1 MRAARADTL
10 GVSEAASTSASTPI
24 ARERDGADRVAVA
37 LELAPLLAVFMP
49 FFMAFSA
56 RWEAVDIDTMLTRA
70 AVIAMLSGLGWMKV
84 RRPMRGLAILVGRGL
99 VLTLLMWWAYD
110 AVSAEVAV
118 RQCEDVCDGPL
129 IPSMVPI
136 VVLVGVFVASTVAS
150 AALVARVNRRNAADT
165 A

>member
-1 MRAARADTL
+1 MRAARADTF

-70 AVIAMLSGLGWMKV
+70 AS
-84 RRPMRGLAILVGRGL
+84 
-99 VLTLLMWWAYD
+99 Y
-110 AVSAEVAV
+110 
-118 RQCEDVCDGPL
+118 
-129 IPSMVPI
+129 
-136 VVLVGVFVASTVAS
+136 
-150 AALVARVNRRNAADT
+150 
-165 A
+165 

>member
-1 MRAARADTL
+1 M
-10 GVSEAASTSASTPI
+10 
-24 ARERDGADRVAVA
+24 AVA

-49 FFMAFSA
+49 FFMAFSS

-70 AVIAMLSGLGWMKV
+70 AVIAMLSGLGWMKAG
-84 RRPMRGLAILVGRGL
+84 RPVRGLAILVARGL

-118 RQCEDVCDGPL
+118 RQCEGVCDASGPL
-129 IPSMVPI
+129 VPSIVPV
-136 VVLVGVFVASTVAS
+136 VVLVGVYVAATVAS
-150 AALVARVNRRNAADT
+150 AALVARVNRREAPDT